1 MLTTRSVILGLALAL
16 TSAGVATATEARYLT
31 SSFTEPASAG
41 ATVTGPLSQF
51 VVVARAR
58 VVAPATWRRLPSAA
72 GQQRFETT
80 RSPGCR
86 YRVTFSVSKRL
97 APAGGDAEHYVAA
110 GLPAAGARYVLDSGV
125 HGSRAFRVVRQ
136 RSSSAV
142 RVDGL
147 WAAVLTRR
155 TDIAPSGQE
164 MWSEIRVTARSR
176 AGDECHSGT
185 YRQVLG
191 PQIGDAL
198 ATATSTFRF
207 VKPAR

>member
-1 MLTTRSVILGLALAL
+1 MLSTRSAILGLTLAL

-41 ATVTGPLSQF
+41 SKVTGPLSDF

-58 VVAPATWRRLPSAA
+58 VVAPESWRRLPSKA

-97 APAGGDAEHYVAA
+97 AAAGDAERYVAA
-110 GLPAAGARYVLDSGV
+110 GLPAASARYLLDSGV
-125 HGSRAFRVVRQ
+125 HGRRAFRVVRQ
-136 RSSSAV
+136 KSSSQV

-155 TDIAPSGQE
+155 TDIAPRGQV
-164 MWSEIRVTARSR
+164 MWSEIHVTARSR

-198 ATATSTFRF
+198 ATATSTLRF
-207 VKPAR
+207 VKPTG

>member
-1 MLTTRSVILGLALAL
+1 MLTSRSAILGLALAL
-16 TSAGVATATEARYLT
+16 GCAGVATAETRYVTT
-31 SSFTEPASAG
+31 SYSEPASAG
-41 ATVTGPLSQF
+41 APVAAPLSQF

-58 VVAPATWRRLPSAA
+58 VVVPASWRRLPAPA
-72 GQQRFETT
+72 GQQRFETR

-97 APAGGDAEHYVAA
+97 AAPGDAETYVAA
-110 GLPAAGARYVLDSGV
+110 GLPAASAPYLLDSGV

-136 RSSSAV
+136 KAASAV

-147 WAAVLTRR
+147 WAGVLTRR
-155 TDIAPSGQE
+155 TDIAPSGQV
-164 MWSEIRVTARSR
+164 MWSEIHVSARSR

-185 YRQVLG
+185 YREVLG

-198 ATATSTFRF
+198 ATATTTLRF
-207 VKPAR
+207 VRPAG

>member
-1 MLTTRSVILGLALAL
+1 MLTTRSAMLGLALAL
-16 TSAGVATATEARYLT
+16 TSAGVATATEARYVT

-58 VVAPATWRRLPSAA
+58 VVAPASWRRLPSTA
-72 GQQRFETT
+72 GQQRLETT

-97 APAGGDAEHYVAA
+97 GPAGDAERYVAA
-110 GLPAAGARYVLDSGV
+110 GLPAASARYVLDSGV

-136 RSSSAV
+136 RTSSAV

-147 WAAVLTRR
+147 WAAILTRR
-155 TDIAPSGQE
+155 DDIAPSGQV
-164 MWSEIRVTARSR
+164 MWGEIHVTARSR
-176 AGDECHSGT
+176 AGDECHTGT
-185 YRQVLG
+185 YREVLG

-198 ATATSTFRF
+198 ATATTTFRF
-207 VKPAR
+207 LRRAG